1 MQRRELIR
9 IVLTAGALCAAPAVF
24 AQAYPTKP
32 VTIVIPFP
40 PGGTLD
46 IVGRLLAQKL
56 GEQMGQT
63 FVVENRPGGLA
74 TIGSGQV
81 SKSAADGYT
90 LLFNASVFTT
100 TPMTMDKP
108 PYDIVRDFT
117 PVALVA
123 KAPLAVSL
131 NNDVPATDIRSL
143 ITHAKSNPGKVAFA
157 IGAAGAAGHL
167 ATEAFKRAAGIDI
180 LIVPYKGTAPAF
192 QDLVGGSVHA
202 FIDPILGSQSL
213 ARAGRLKVVAVTSN
227 ARIPSMPD
235 VPTVAETLPG
245 FEFYSWY
252 GLWGPPGLPK
262 DIVQRLNTEVN
273 KALATSEM
281 SDRLVPQGLL
291 LTPGSTD
298 AFVRF
303 QQEDMA
309 RSATLIKDANI
320 RTQ

>member
-1 MQRRELIR
+1 MRCRELIKTL
-9 IVLTAGALCAAPAVF
+9 LTVGALCAAPAVL
-24 AQAYPTKP
+24 AQAYPVKP
-32 VTIVIPFP
+32 VTVVIPFP

-56 GEQMGQT
+56 GEQMGQP
-63 FVVENRPGGLA
+63 FVIENRPGGLA

-81 SKSAADGYT
+81 AKSAADGYT

-108 PYDIVRDFT
+108 PYDIARDFT

-131 NNDVPATDIRSL
+131 NNDVPANDIRSL
-143 ITHAKSNPGKVAFA
+143 IAHAKANPGKVAFA

-192 QDLVGGSVHA
+192 QDLVGGSVQA

-213 ARAGRLKVVAVTSN
+213 AKGGKLKVVAVTSS
-227 ARIPSMPD
+227 ARVPNMPD
-235 VPTVAETLPG
+235 VPTVAEALPG
-245 FEFYSWY
+245 FEFQSWY
-252 GLWGPPGLPK
+252 GLWGPAGLPK
-262 DIVQRLNTEVN
+262 DIVQRLNAEVN
-273 KALATSEM
+273 KALATAEM
-281 SDRLVPQGLL
+281 SERLVPQGLV
-291 LTPGSTD
+291 LTPGSPE
-298 AFVRF
+298 AFARF

-309 RSATLIKDANI
+309 RSGALIKDANI
-320 RTQ
+320 HTQ

>member
-1 MQRRELIR
+1 MRRRELIR
-9 IVLTAGALCAAPAVF
+9 TVLTACALCAAPAVF
-24 AQAYPTKP
+24 AQAYPAKP
-32 VTIVIPFP
+32 VTVVIPFP

-74 TIGSGQV
+74 TIGSSQV

-108 PYDIVRDFT
+108 PYDIARDFT

-131 NNDVPATDIRSL
+131 NNEVPANDMRSL
-143 ITHAKSNPGKVAFA
+143 IAHAKANPGKVAFA

-167 ATEAFKRAAGIDI
+167 ATEALKRAAGIDI

-227 ARIPSMPD
+227 TRIPSMPD
-235 VPTVAETLPG
+235 VAAVAETLPG

-262 DIVQRLNTEVN
+262 DIVLKLNSEVN

-281 SDRLVPQGLL
+281 NDRLVPQGLL
-291 LTPGSTD
+291 LTPGSPE

-309 RSATLIKDANI
+309 RSASLIRDANI